1 MTTPE
6 GARAAMARAQDKL
19 ERLRTV
25 QPFLIDLS
33 LRENPVGAR
42 VGQTLTDKLDLLPLL
57 RAFGFQN
64 ILLGTLDYSDP
75 DELEVDDDFMAH
87 LQKFDH
93 DALRGG
99 WAFTDIGRDD
109 GGGFQPSRSMQ
120 KLAAYQVP
128 NTLLEIYLADM
139 QDYTF
144 AQLQAWLPQSIAWLR
159 DHMYR
164 FDGVPPQILIN
175 IVDGCDAFHSNL
187 DQTCEILQL
196 IRDTGVTGLSFEDD
210 RGTYFPFQV
219 GAYVET
225 ARWYLPDQ
233 KILVH
238 MHAGAGFENASL
250 IEAILSG
257 ADGVWGGLPKR
268 AAIIGHAS
276 LGELLAN
283 LVRAGNQNVLAYN
296 LSQLSPLTS
305 IWQSRDD
312 QERVGQEDTPILG
325 TNAYRTPL
333 AFFQQIEG
341 RAQDLPPSVIGAT
354 QRYRICPVVSDPPVI
369 RGRLGE
375 VMHRDP
381 DSFDKDVMW
390 QMRRLMRRSLREGR
404 RIAWDEPK
412 ALVALYHAAGGN

>member
-1 MTTPE
+1 MTTPAGVRE
-6 GARAAMARAQDKL
+6 AMQRAQDKL

-42 VGQTLTDKLDLLPLL
+42 AGQTLSDKLALLPQL

-75 DELEVDDDFMAH
+75 DELEVDDDFMRH
-87 LQKFDH
+87 LRDH
-93 DALRGG
+93 DHDQLRGG
-99 WAFTDIGRDD
+99 WAFTDIGKDTVD
-109 GGGFQPSRSMQ
+109 GFRPSPSMQ
-120 KLAAYQVP
+120 KLVDYHVP

-139 QDYTF
+139 PYSAED
-144 AQLQAWLPQSIAWLR
+144 LMKWLPHSIEWLR
-159 DHMYR
+159 QNMYR
-164 FDGVPPQILIN
+164 FPGEEPQILIN
-175 IVDGCDAFHSNL
+175 IVDGCDAFYSNFDL
-187 DQTCEILQL
+187 TCAVLRVIDQFQ
-196 IRDTGVTGLSFEDD
+196 VTGLSFEDD

-219 GAYVET
+219 GAYVEV
-225 ARWYLPDQ
+225 ARAYLPNQ

-238 MHAGAGFENASL
+238 MHAGGGFENASL
-250 IEAILSG
+250 IEALLAG

-283 LVRAGNQNVLAYN
+283 LVRAGNQNVLSYS
-296 LSQLSPLTS
+296 LSQLTPLAT
-305 IWQSRDD
+305 IWQARDD
-312 QERVGQEDTPILG
+312 QDSTVPDDLPILG
-325 TNAYRTPL
+325 ANAYRTPL
-333 AFFQQIEG
+333 AFFEQIPG
-341 RAQDLPPSVIGAT
+341 RAQDLPASVIGAT

-375 VMHRDP
+375 VMQRDP
-381 DSFDKDVMW
+381 KSFDETVME
-390 QMRRLMRRSLREGR
+390 QMRRLMRRSLREGK
-404 RIAWDEPK
+404 RIVWDEPT

>member
-1 MTTPE
+1 MTLLE
-6 GARAAMARAQDKL
+6 GAGRAIARANDKL
-19 ERLRTV
+19 DRLRTV
-25 QPFLIDLS
+25 EPFLIDLS

-42 VGQTLTDKLDLLPLL
+42 VGQTLSDKLALLPLL

-64 ILLGTLDYSDP
+64 ILLGTLDYADP

-87 LQKFDH
+87 LQQFDH

-109 GGGFQPSRSMQ
+109 GAGFQPSRSMQ

-144 AQLQAWLPQSIAWLR
+144 AQLQAWLPQSIAWLTE
-159 DHMYR
+159 HMSR
-164 FDGVPPQILIN
+164 FDGAPPQILIN
-175 IVDGCDAFHSNL
+175 IVDGCDAFATNL
-187 DQTCEILQL
+187 EQTCQILEV
-196 IRDTGVTGLSFEDD
+196 IARSGVTGLSFEDD

-219 GAYVET
+219 GAYVEI
-225 ARWYLPDQ
+225 ARQYLPIQ

-238 MHAGAGFENASL
+238 MHAGGGFENASL
-250 IEAILSG
+250 IEALLAG

-283 LVRAGNQNVLAYN
+283 LVRADNPHARAYQLA
-296 LSQLSPLTS
+296 QLTS
-305 IWQSRDD
+305 LATIWQTRDD
-312 QERVGQEDTPILG
+312 QEPIPDDVPILG
-325 TNAYRTPL
+325 ANAYRTPL
-333 AFFQQIEG
+333 AFFEQRPG
-341 RAQDLPPSVIGAT
+341 RAQDLPASVIGAT

-375 VMHRDP
+375 VMGRAP
-381 DSFDKDVMW
+381 DGFDQGVME
-390 QMRRLMRRSLREGR
+390 QMRRLMRRSLREGH
-404 RIAWDEPK
+404 RIVWDEPQ
-412 ALVALYHAAGGN
+412 ALVALYHAAGGT

>member
-1 MTTPE
+1 MTTPRE
-6 GARAAMARAQDKL
+6 AIARAQGKL
-19 ERLRTV
+19 DRLRTV
-25 QPFLIDLS
+25 EPFLIDLS

-42 VGQTLTDKLDLLPLL
+42 VGQTLTDKIHLLPLI
-57 RAFGFQN
+57 RAFGFRD
-64 ILLGTLDYSDP
+64 ILLGTLDYADP
-75 DELEVDDDFMAH
+75 DELEVDDDFMMYLRDH
-87 LQKFDH
+87 DH

-99 WAFTDIGRDD
+99 WAFTDIGRDR
-109 GGGFQPSRSMQ
+109 GAGFQPSRSMQ
-120 KLAAYQVP
+120 KLAAYHVP

-144 AQLQAWLPQSIAWLR
+144 AELKAWLPQSVEWLR
-159 DHMYR
+159 TNMYR
-164 FDGVPPQILIN
+164 FGGAAPQILVN
-175 IVDGCDAFHSNL
+175 IVDGCDAFHSNF
-187 DQTCEILQL
+187 DETCEILEV
-196 IRDTGVTGLSFEDD
+196 IRALGVTGLSFEDD

-238 MHAGAGFENASL
+238 VHTGAGFENASL
-250 IEAILSG
+250 VEAILAG

-283 LVRAGNQNVLAYN
+283 LVRAGNPHALAYN
-296 LSQLSPLTS
+296 LAQLTPLAS
-305 IWQSRDD
+305 IWQARDD
-312 QERVGQEDTPILG
+312 QERPQEDTPILG
-325 TNAYRTPL
+325 SNAYRTPL
-333 AFFQQIEG
+333 AFFEQVPG
-341 RAQDLPPSVIGAT
+341 RAQDLPASVVGAT

-375 VMHRDP
+375 VMDRDP
-381 DSFDKDVMW
+381 KSFDQSVME

-404 RIAWDEPK
+404 RIAWDEPT
-412 ALVALYHAAGGN
+412 ALIALYTAAGGR